1 MSLVHVEYPASCD
14 HAKNSEQ
21 GGAPNPSPFCV
32 ITDFDFIGI
41 ILVVAPL
48 PAGIGG
54 LGRSPKNMTLRPI
67 LALLIIVSPCLAVEK
82 WTIGVVPKDKTLG
95 HIAISQDGFD
105 SLTDAVLQFPKQ
117 APQARLTHIWIGL
130 TVDHDALAQK
140 EIMSYLQQHYPK
152 ELKAATESAGNMH
165 NPKVIPLRKP
175 FEEAL
180 LSTTFVK
187 NLQVDLAKIGYE
199 VSGVSTEK
207 FTFVKQTNS
216 FSAATW
222 LMTKKKAEQTGPAN
236 PHAFGTFVTAP
247 ADSASRAGAVPKASG
262 DT

>member
-1 MSLVHVEYPASCD
+1 M
-14 HAKNSEQ
+14 
-21 GGAPNPSPFCV
+21 
-32 ITDFDFIGI
+32 
-41 ILVVAPL
+41 
-48 PAGIGG
+48 
-54 LGRSPKNMTLRPI
+54 LRLI
-67 LALLIIVSPCLAVEK
+67 LALLVFVSPCLVVEK
-82 WTIGVVPKDKTLG
+82 WTIGVAPQDNTLG
-95 HIAISQDGFD
+95 YIAISQDGFD
-105 SLTDAVLQFPKQ
+105 SLTEAVLQFPNQ
-117 APQARLTHIWIGL
+117 APQTRLTHIWIGL

-140 EIMSYLQQHYPK
+140 EIMDFLQQHYPK

-165 NPKVIPLRKP
+165 NPKLIPLRKP

-187 NLQVDLAKIGYE
+187 TLQSDLAKIGYE

-207 FTFVKQTNS
+207 FIFIKQANS

-236 PHAFGTFVTAP
+236 PHAFGTFGT
-247 ADSASRAGAVPKASG
+247 SAAEQPLVPKASG